1 MILRRDFLAGG
12 LAAVTSAACRASSR
26 SGPIPSPDP
35 DLGVQSGDVTAD
47 SAAIWCRATR
57 PGQLFVEWTIG
68 DSFAAARRVAGPHA
82 GGATDLCAVVDLA
95 DLPAGA
101 RVRYRCFFR
110 DSSGRAGEAAEGELR
125 TAPSARTDTGL
136 VWSGDLCGQGWGQ
149 SLDPDQG
156 GYRIFDAMAF
166 MAPELFVCSGDL
178 VYADDPLPPEV
189 RLPDGKVWRNRV
201 TPAKSRV
208 AQSLAD
214 FRGNFAYNLEDAAMR
229 RFAAATPIAAQWD
242 DHEVRNNW
250 FPAGSTDGDARY
262 RPARG
267 EGQLAA
273 MARRALFDYV
283 PFGRAVRG
291 PRRVHRRIARGPL
304 LDVILVDARS
314 FRAPSGKGDEPSPG
328 PASAMLGGAQL
339 AWLEGELAA
348 SRALWKVIACGVP
361 LGLVVPDDAL
371 IEGVAQGLDSPPAG
385 REHEIARLLRFIHER
400 RIPNVVFI
408 TADVHYAA
416 AHLYHPDAARFRPF
430 TPFHE
435 LVAGP
440 LHAGPFGPNPL
451 DPTFGPQVL
460 FQRPPPVQNAPPTDG
475 YLSFGRIHIAGQS
488 GVLEASWHGAGGE
501 LLHRLAIPPQAA

>member
-1 MILRRDFLAGG
+1 MILRREFLAGG
-12 LAAVTSAACRASSR
+12 LAAVAAACRASSR

-35 DLGVQSGDVTAD
+35 AFGVQSGDVTAD

-57 PGQLFVEWTIG
+57 PGQLFVEWTTG
-68 DSFAAARRVAGPHA
+68 DGFGAARRVAGTHA
-82 GGATDLCAVVDLA
+82 ASATDLCAVVDL
-95 DLPAGA
+95 DRLPAGA
-101 RVRYRCFFR
+101 RIRYRCFFR

-125 TAPSARTDTGL
+125 TAPSARTDTSL

-149 SLDPDQG
+149 STDPAQG
-156 GYRIFDAMAF
+156 GYRIFDAMTAL
-166 MAPELFVCSGDL
+166 APELFVCSGDL
-178 VYADDPLPPEV
+178 VYADDPLLPEV
-189 RLPDGKVWRNRV
+189 ALPGGAVWRNRV

-208 AQSLAD
+208 AESLAD

-229 RFAAATPIAAQWD
+229 RFAAATPIACQWD

-250 FPAGSTDGDARY
+250 FPSGSTGGDARY
-262 RPARG
+262 RRRSEAELAR
-267 EGQLAA
+267 
-273 MARRALFDYV
+273 MARQAMFEYV
-283 PFGRAVRG
+283 PFARAVRG
-291 PRRVHRRIARGPL
+291 ERRIHRRLARGPL

-314 FRAPSGKGDEPSPG
+314 FRGPSSANDQPPG
-328 PASAMLGGAQL
+328 PAAAMLGDAQL

-348 SRALWKVIACGVP
+348 SRALWKIIACGVP
-361 LGLVVPDDAL
+361 LGLVVPDEQL
-371 IEGVAQGLDSPPAG
+371 HEGVAQGLDSPPAG

-400 RIPNVVFI
+400 RIANVLFI

-416 AHLYHPDAARFRPF
+416 AHLYHPDAARFAPF

-488 GVLEASWHGAGGE
+488 GVLEATWHGAAGE
-501 LLHRLAIPPQAA
+501 LLHRMAIPPRA